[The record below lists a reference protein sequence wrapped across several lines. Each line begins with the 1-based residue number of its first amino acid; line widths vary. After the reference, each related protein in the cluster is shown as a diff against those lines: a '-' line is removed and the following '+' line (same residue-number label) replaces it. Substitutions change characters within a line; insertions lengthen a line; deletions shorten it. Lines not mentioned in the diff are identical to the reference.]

1 VLARSTSI
9 CVADVG
15 IFRHLKVRSGSPPIP
30 FETFSSLLVQ
40 VTRLSL
46 HTKLPLRLFQCLD
59 TAAEHTDASSQDFKS
74 SWIQLG
80 SIATLLPRITRL
92 ELWLDHDE
100 PCDWTVINER
110 GIISPLN
117 QLSDNGDLEVSISLP
132 KLHPRF
138 ETESRHFTSDGMPTP
153 FDLHRRFR
161 QRHHGRITSRGLAE
175 VLYKPEYPYLVDV
188 IGYHEMS
195 VAELE
200 AEERDWWKEG
210 GDVEAAVRKVSPL
223 IFEE

>member
-1 VLARSTSI
+1 MLR
-9 CVADVG
+9 
-15 IFRHLKVRSGSPPIP
+15 
-30 FETFSSLLVQ
+30 

-46 HTKLPLRLFQCLD
+46 HTKFPLHLLQCLD
-59 TAAEHTDASSQDFKS
+59 IATEHTDASSRDFNS
-74 SWIQLG
+74 SWRQFD
-80 SIATLLPRITRL
+80 SITTLLPRLTKL

-110 GIISPLN
+110 AITSPLN
-117 QLSDNGDLEVSISLP
+117 QLFDNGNLKVSISLL

-153 FDLHRRFR
+153 FHLHRRFR

-175 VLYKPEYPYLVDV
+175 VFYKPGYPYLVDV

-210 GDVEAAVRKVSPL
+210 RDVEAAVREVSPL
-223 IFEE
+223 IFGE